1 MDVSRQFSKGNAHF
15 GSEPNEDPDE
25 GNTDPDPYQPFRYL
39 RHVIAFLRLRSLAIS
54 IKKKYILIFLI
65 WGIEEKKSSGGSMG
79 KVIGID
85 LGTSNSAAAFMEGG
99 RPVIIPSA
107 EGAGVSSGKAFPSYV
122 SFTKEGQRL
131 VGEPA
136 RRQAAL
142 NPEGTIHAAKRKMGS
157 DYKFKVYDQTYT
169 PQQISAFI
177 LQKIKQDA
185 EAFLGDTVDEAVIT
199 CPAYFDDNQ
208 RTATKDAGEIAGFK
222 VLRIINEPTA
232 ACLAYGLEKAGKELK
247 VLVFDF
253 GGGTLDVTIMEMW
266 KEGGFK
272 VVATN
277 GDTQLG
283 GTDMDNV
290 LIDYIVNEFK
300 RSTGIDLRND
310 RLATQRIFEAA
321 EKAKVE
327 LSSTLTTDINLPF
340 ITADAAGPKHLT
352 MSLNRAKLEEL
363 VGPIVERCRGPLERA
378 IKDAQ
383 ETFKKEGVE
392 FNAQG
397 IDKVILVG
405 GPTRM
410 PIVQKFVE
418 DYLGKKIERGIDP
431 MECVALG
438 AAVQA
443 AIIKG
448 DIKDVL
454 LLDVTPLSL
463 GLETMGGVMT
473 KLIDR
478 NTTIPT
484 RKSQVFSTAAD
495 NQTAVTIRV
504 LQGER
509 PLAADNVE
517 LGTFDLMGILP
528 APRGIPQIEV
538 AFDIDA
544 NGIVH
549 VAAKDMGTGK
559 EQSIKITAPKKLG
572 KEEIDRMI
580 RDAEKFAAEDAK
592 KKEEIE
598 VINQADSFAYAT
610 EKALRDYG
618 DKVSQAERADIETKL
633 NDLRSAI
640 TEKRLDRVKKAQ
652 EELTRASHKLAEEMY
667 KKNAPKQGNTA
678 SQQDNGPKD
687 KKEDIIDADFKEDDD
702 KNDKR
707 KQA

>member
-1 MDVSRQFSKGNAHF
+1 MA
-15 GSEPNEDPDE
+15 
-25 GNTDPDPYQPFRYL
+25 
-39 RHVIAFLRLRSLAIS
+39 
-54 IKKKYILIFLI
+54 
-65 WGIEEKKSSGGSMG
+65 

-85 LGTSNSAAAFMEGG
+85 LGTSNSAAAVMEGD

-107 EGAGVSSGKAFPSYV
+107 EGAGVASGKAFPSFV
-122 SFTKEGQRL
+122 AFTKDGQKL

-136 RRQAAL
+136 RRQAAI
-142 NPEGTIHAAKRKMGS
+142 NPEGTIFAAKRKMGT
-157 DYKFKVYDQTYT
+157 DYKFNVFGKEYT

-185 EAFLGDTVDEAVIT
+185 ESYLGDKVEEVVIT

-208 RTATKDAGEIAGFK
+208 RTATKDAGEIAGLK
-222 VLRIINEPTA
+222 VLRVINEPTA

-247 VLVFDF
+247 ILVFDF

-272 VVATN
+272 VMATS

-290 LIDYIVNEFK
+290 IIDYIVNQFK
-300 RSTGIDLRND
+300 RETGIDLRND
-310 RLATQRIFEAA
+310 KMAIQRVREAA

-340 ITADAAGPKHLT
+340 ITADSSGPKHMT
-352 MSLNRAKLEEL
+352 MSINRAKIEEL
-363 VGPIVERCRGPLERA
+363 VGPIVERCRHPLEQALR
-378 IKDAQ
+378 DAKSAF
-383 ETFKKEGVE
+383 EKEGVS
-392 FNAQG
+392 FNDKTS
-397 IDKVILVG
+397 IDKIIMVG

-418 DYLGKKIERGIDP
+418 EYFGKKIERGVDP

-448 DIKDVL
+448 DVKDVL

-463 GLETMGGVMT
+463 GIETLGGVNT
-473 KLIDR
+473 KLIER

-504 LQGER
+504 IQGER
-509 PLAADNVE
+509 SMADAEGNVE
-517 LGTFDLMGILP
+517 LGRFDLVGIP
-528 APRGIPQIEV
+528 AAPRGMPQVEV
-538 AFDIDA
+538 SFDIDA

-549 VAAKDMGTGK
+549 VSAKDLGTGK
-559 EQSIKITAPKKLG
+559 EQSIRITAPKKLS
-572 KEEIDRMI
+572 KEDIDKMVH
-580 RDAEKFAAEDAK
+580 DAEKFAAEDAK
-592 KKEEIE
+592 KKEEVE
-598 VINQADSFAYAT
+598 TINQADQLIYAT
-610 EKALRDYG
+610 EKSLKDYG
-618 DKVSQAERADIETKL
+618 DKISQSERANIEAKI
-633 NDLRSAI
+633 NDLKTA
-640 TEKRLDRVKKAQ
+640 VKDKNINMIKKGMEDLTKA
-652 EELTRASHKLAEEMY
+652 AHKLAEEIY
-667 KKNAPKQGNTA
+667 KNTSQKSQAQGKAQGEPGPQAGPSQEEPKEE
-678 SQQDNGPKD
+678 
-687 KKEDIIDADFKEDDD
+687 KKEDIIDADFKEEKD
-702 KNDKR
+702 K
-707 KQA
+707 